1 MVRDRVNRFGEDMKD
16 YEILDISAT
25 YNLTDALSIQ
35 GRVENVLDEDYEE
48 VSGYNT
54 PGAAGYAGIRYSF

>member
-1 MVRDRVNRFGEDMKD
+1 MKD
-16 YEILDISAT
+16 YEILDISVT

-35 GRVENVLDEDYEE
+35 GRVENALDENYEE